1 MRILKLYQH
10 RKPARRNGGPA
21 RGFTLVEVVIAI
33 TVLVVGL
40 CALAALVTQSLSGT
54 TNARYLSTAT
64 TLASEKLEDLD
75 RWPAADPHVNTGG
88 SLTADSAGTIN
99 YFDDVDL
106 SSATGQVAESTAGTT
121 GGTTTYNNVTHSAT
135 GYIVDNSA
143 ATSPANTGAGTL
155 TFHRRWLIEPS
166 PVVNG
171 ITLTGNRRVTVLV
184 TLTTN
189 TAGAGVSFQMSMIRP

>member
-1 MRILKLYQH
+1 
-10 RKPARRNGGPA
+10 
-21 RGFTLVEVVIAI
+21 VEVVIAI

-40 CALAALVTQSLSGT
+40 CALAALVAQSLTGT

-75 RWPAADPHVNTGG
+75 RWPATDPHVSAGG
-88 SLTADSAGTIN
+88 SLTSDSAGTIN
-99 YFDDVDL
+99 YYDDVDL
-106 SSATGQVAESTAGTT
+106 SNASGQVAESTAGTT
-121 GGTTTYNNVTHSAT
+121 SGTTTYNNVTHSAT

-143 ATSPANTGAGTL
+143 ATSPATTGTGTV
-155 TFHRRWLIEPS
+155 TFHRRWLIEAN

-184 TLTTN
+184 TLATN
-189 TAGAGVSFQMSMIRP
+189 TTGPGVSFQMSLIRP